1 MMVFPQMC
9 NCQFHRHYCAPIQL
23 AEMQAF
29 ELSADNEPEGP
40 SVILS
45 REHNIHV
52 FQKDFQ
58 MLSFQFSTFP
68 QSILNKL

>member
-1 MMVFPQMC
+1 
-9 NCQFHRHYCAPIQL
+9 
-23 AEMQAF
+23 MQAF

-52 FQKDFQ
+52 FQKDFK
-58 MLSFQFSTFP
+58 MLSFQFPTFP